1 MGGFDRNHAILI
13 YEGKIL
19 DGRHR
24 YLAAVKA
31 GVDPIFTE
39 FQGTR
44 EEAVKEVTKEQVDR
58 GHWSDEAKNF
68 FYFQSANAL
77 GVQERGGNGNNQ
89 HQSGNAVN
97 TALAPSQQARADD
110 LGVRKREDSLKQNSA
125 DPTNVGTVPSAKEHA
140 DDLGVTERTVERWE
154 KDRKEIMAD
163 PELAEKAT
171 TPEAW
176 EYVNDHNGED
186 GRRMLSKA
194 DLQDFYYAWSEFVGV
209 RDKGG
214 ANNPEGL
221 GGKSD
226 KASSVIDNR
235 SNGLLSIDS
244 PSQEEFAD
252 KLGMSPSTVKR
263 MEADKRKIAA
273 NPEVASEVLSR
284 ASKGIRLGV
293 LGFSG
298 AYYETIQAANQ

>member
-68 FYFQSANAL
+68 FYAQRANA
-77 GVQERGGNGNNQ
+77 
-89 HQSGNAVN
+89 
-97 TALAPSQQARADD
+97 

-125 DPTNVGTVPSAKEHA
+125 DPKNFVTVPSAKEHA
-140 DDLGVTERTVERWE
+140 DDLGVTERTVQNWE

-171 TPEAW
+171 TLEAW
-176 EYVNDHNGED
+176 GYVNDHNSED

-194 DLQDFYYAWSEFVGV
+194 DLQDFYYAWSESVGV

-263 MEADKRKIAA
+263 MEDDKRKIAES
-273 NPEVASEVLSR
+273 PEVAAKLKSGEIPFSEAILSPR
-284 ASKGIRLGV
+284 HLS
-293 LGFSG
+293 
-298 AYYETIQAANQ
+298 Y